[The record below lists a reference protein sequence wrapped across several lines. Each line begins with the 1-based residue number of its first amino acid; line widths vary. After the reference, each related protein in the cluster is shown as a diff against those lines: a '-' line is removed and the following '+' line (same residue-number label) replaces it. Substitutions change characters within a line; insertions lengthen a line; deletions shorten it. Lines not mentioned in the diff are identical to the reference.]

1 MIKETNKLTGKLNAS
16 IIHVYPELE
25 DITITPQL
33 EEQVLKSEKYGFDDI
48 IVEGIPATE
57 IEIQPTFEEQT
68 KEGIFKE
75 VKVGAIPQQTLNI
88 TPTEQEQTKTG
99 IFTEVNID
107 AIQAVEIAPELNFDA
122 TNSIV
127 LQGQD
132 GTYMKKV
139 TLNKDVDLIPDNIK
153 TGVTIF
159 GVQGGVA
166 DTADA
171 TATANDLVKG
181 TTAYVNNKKV
191 TGTIPDNGTLEFE
204 PSDNEQEIPSGLT
217 TGGVV
222 KAADITTLNEYNA
235 CLTLANSIEDLED
248 YSDTTATAEDIV
260 EGKTAYSNGEKITG
274 TLKNKYNA
282 EVSTTIQGNP
292 ASSAPRPALS
302 YIKKISGVVK
312 VDGNSGDYIFREC
325 SNLEEVEI
333 EILNDMSLAGAFQD
347 CFSLKKVNVLNSDK
361 INNYS
366 TMFKNCQLLEEIHDL
381 DTSKSLRFYAT
392 FDGCSNLKRVGTFS
406 MASLPLRDNMVCS
419 RMFADCASLTD
430 ESLNNILI
438 SCTTARSNV
447 SGKTLQVL
455 GLTSEQAERCKSL
468 PNYQAFLNA
477 GWTTGY

>member
-16 IIHVYPELE
+16 TIHVYPELE

-48 IVEGIPATE
+48 VVKGIPATE

-88 TPTEQEQTKTG
+88 IPTEQEQTKTG

-171 TATANDLVKG
+171 TATANDLVEG

-204 PSDNEQEIPSGLT
+204 PSDEEQIIPTGLT
-217 TGGVV
+217 SGGVV
-222 KAADITTLNEYNA
+222 KAADITTLSEYKE
-235 CLTLANSIEDLED
+235 CLNIANSIL
-248 YSDTTATAEDIV
+248 
-260 EGKTAYSNGEKITG
+260 G
-274 TLKNKYNA
+274 
-282 EVSTTIQGNP
+282 
-292 ASSAPRPALS
+292 
-302 YIKKISGVVK
+302 GV
-312 VDGNSGDYIFREC
+312 
-325 SNLEEVEI
+325 L
-333 EILNDMSLAGAFQD
+333 
-347 CFSLKKVNVLNSDK
+347 
-361 INNYS
+361 
-366 TMFKNCQLLEEIHDL
+366 
-381 DTSKSLRFYAT
+381 
-392 FDGCSNLKRVGTFS
+392 
-406 MASLPLRDNMVCS
+406 
-419 RMFADCASLTD
+419 
-430 ESLNNILI
+430 
-438 SCTTARSNV
+438 
-447 SGKTLQVL
+447 
-455 GLTSEQAERCKSL
+455 
-468 PNYQAFLNA
+468 
-477 GWTTGY
+477 